1 MKTIKFPKP
10 YKAPKSR
17 HKLCFT
23 TDAMKKFIKK
33 NIITFPVVTFGVA
46 LAATV
51 LLYSQLNNFGGT
63 RNLSESKEYEIS
75 LSNVRLDT
83 VSQIHNKD
91 NVFLRLTFDENN
103 VLDIGRGQHWNLKQG
118 EQILVDQKIAVEQ
131 RFIKNDETKFTIELM
146 HEQNVWNVSKA
157 DIALLRCNTIAKEL
171 GAYNRSF
178 QCFVPG
184 EKTPVLTYRLAE
196 KGVPVP
202 NQSSNQVAS
211 F

>member
-1 MKTIKFPKP
+1 MKTLPFPKP
-10 YKAPKSR
+10 SKATQSR

-23 TDAMKKFIKK
+23 SNAMKKFIKK
-33 NIITFPVVTFGVA
+33 HLTSFPVVTFGIA
-46 LAATV
+46 LAATA
-51 LLYSQLNNFGGT
+51 LLYTQLNSFSGS

-75 LSNVRLDT
+75 LGNIRLDN
-83 VSQIHNKD
+83 VSQIHDKN

-103 VLDIGRGQHWNLKQG
+103 VLDIGRGQNWNLKKGQ
-118 EQILVDQKIAVEQ
+118 QILVDQKIAIEP
-131 RFIKNDETKFTIELM
+131 RFIQNDETKFTVELM

-157 DIALLRCNTIAKEL
+157 DIAVLRCNTLAKEL
-171 GAYNRSF
+171 SAYNRSF

-202 NQSSNQVAS
+202 NQGSNQVAS

>member
-1 MKTIKFPKP
+1 MNSFKTRKP
-10 YKAPKSR
+10 YKAPRSR
-17 HKLCFT
+17 HKACST
-23 TDAMKKFIKK
+23 YSAMKKFVKK
-33 NIITFPVVTFGVA
+33 HLTSFPTVTFGIA
-46 LAATV
+46 LTATV
-51 LLYSQLNNFGGT
+51 LLYSQLNRFEGT

-75 LSNVRLDT
+75 LSNIRLDN

-91 NVFLRLTFDENN
+91 NVFIRLTFDENN
-103 VLDIGRGQHWNLKQG
+103 ILDIGRGQHWNLKQG
-118 EQILVDQKIAVEQ
+118 EQILVDQKIAVEP
-131 RFIKNDETKFTIELM
+131 RFIRNDETKFTIELM

-202 NQSSNQVAS
+202 NQGTNQVAS

>member
-1 MKTIKFPKP
+1 MKILRLSKP
-10 YKAPKSR
+10 SKGNQSR
-17 HKLCFT
+17 HKLCFNSG
-23 TDAMKKFIKK
+23 AMKKFIKK
-33 NIITFPVVTFGVA
+33 HITSFPVVTFGIA
-46 LAATV
+46 LTATA
-51 LLYSQLNNFGGT
+51 LLYAQLNSFSGT

-75 LSNVRLDT
+75 LSSIRLDS

-91 NVFLRLTFDENN
+91 NVFLRLKFDENN
-103 VLDIGRGQHWNLKQG
+103 VLDIGRGQNWNLKQG
-118 EQILVDQKIAVEQ
+118 QQILVDQKIAIEP
-131 RFIKNDETKFTIELM
+131 RFIQNDETKFTVELM

-157 DIALLRCNTIAKEL
+157 DIAVLRCNTIAKEL
-171 GAYNRSF
+171 SAYNRSF

-202 NQSSNQVAS
+202 NQGSNQVAS

>member
-1 MKTIKFPKP
+1 MKILRFPKP
-10 YKAPKSR
+10 TKAIQAR
-17 HKLCFT
+17 HKPCFT
-23 TDAMKKFIKK
+23 FVTMKKFIRK
-33 NIITFPVVTFGVA
+33 NLTSFPIVTFGIA
-46 LAATV
+46 LAATA
-51 LLYSQLNNFGGT
+51 LLYSQLNSFGGS
-63 RNLSESKEYEIS
+63 RNLSEIKEYEIS
-75 LSNVRLDT
+75 LSSIRLDD

-103 VLDIGRGQHWNLKQG
+103 VLDIGRGQNWNLKQG
-118 EQILVDQKIAVEQ
+118 SKILVDQKIAVES

-157 DIALLRCNTIAKEL
+157 DIAVLRCNTIAKEL
-171 GAYNRSF
+171 SAYNRSF

-184 EKTPVLTYRLAE
+184 EKTPILTYRLAE

-202 NQSSNQVAS
+202 NQSNNQVAS

>member
-1 MKTIKFPKP
+1 MKILKFPKP
-10 YKAPKSR
+10 SKAKQSR
-17 HKLCFT
+17 HTLCFT
-23 TDAMKKFIKK
+23 SVAMKKFIKK
-33 NIITFPVVTFGVA
+33 HITSFPVVTFGIA
-46 LAATV
+46 LTATV
-51 LLYSQLNNFGGT
+51 LLYSQLNSAVGA

-75 LSNVRLDT
+75 LNSIRLDN

-103 VLDIGRGQHWNLKQG
+103 VLDIGRGQNWSLKQG
-118 EQILVDQKIAVEQ
+118 QQILVDQKIAIEP
-131 RFIKNDETKFTIELM
+131 RFIQNDETKFTVELM

-157 DIALLRCNTIAKEL
+157 DVAILRCNTIAKEL

-184 EKTPVLTYRLAE
+184 EKAPVLTYRLAE

-202 NQSSNQVAS
+202 NQGTNQVAS